1 MRYTE
6 QPITAVVSGSEL
18 FSRFITLA
26 KFDDKVIISNQI
38 FGYNLF
44 FCFTDRRGMQKNYVK
59 SW

>member
-26 KFDDKVIISNQI
+26 KFDDKVGGLIIENQI
-38 FGYNLF
+38 L
-44 FCFTDRRGMQKNYVK
+44 
-59 SW
+59 